1 MQELH
6 PALLTSAVDHV
17 RLNRSLSAAAGRPS
31 WSRLSVSASP
41 PSAARRLRSHP
52 LADFAGS
59 GVEVERALASHLLP
73 SPSGGDA
80 PAATRSHALRFV
92 ASPDGLVLS
101 PASPSN
107 KHHPLSRQWS
117 EVLGSP
123 QAALLAA
130 RSRALLALTY
140 TRSPGNSG
148 GR

>member
-59 GVEVERALASHLLP
+59 GVEVERQISSHLVP
-73 SPSGGDA
+73 SPSGERSGEGS
-80 PAATRSHALRFV
+80 RSHALRFV
-92 ASPDGLVLS
+92 ASPDGQLS

-107 KHHPLSRQWS
+107 KHHPCARPWAGL
-117 EVLGSP
+117 LDSP
-123 QAALLAA
+123 QAASLAA
-130 RSRALLALTY
+130 RSRALLALTF
-140 TRSPGNSG
+140 SPSAG
-148 GR
+148 GSR